1 MTGPIASVGP
11 EVPHELL
18 AATGRHAGPLGW
30 NIDRAF
36 PTASQ
41 WLESKYPLWAFSLVE
56 DWAAGAFDHLGAV
69 VFSRADD
76 AAQRLYYYICE
87 LQTRGLL
94 AGPEPLIFDIA
105 RIGRASS
112 EARCI
117 DSVRQLAARLDVSD
131 TALEAAIVAANT
143 AHETLTSAPG
153 RTVMLVGS
161 HPPDHRLHAMVAAS
175 GWQAAGETLGAV
187 WARRGAAAV
196 TGSGDP
202 CAALGRRVHH
212 AAQGARGFH
221 NRGAA
226 LLAEVQAANAAA
238 VVLWYAEEDE
248 AEVWHLPAQ
257 KRALAEA
264 GIPALVLTRRSWRG
278 DDGVAADIA
287 AFLKEQGA

>member
-18 AATGRHAGPLGW
+18 AATGRRAGPLGW

-117 DSVRQLAARLDVSD
+117 DSVRQLAAKLDVSD
-131 TALEAAIVAANT
+131 AALEAAIIAAN
-143 AHETLTSAPG
+143 AADEAIAPAPG
-153 RTVMLVGS
+153 RTALLAGS
-161 HPPDHRLHAMVAAS
+161 HPPDQRLHTMVAAS

-187 WARRGAAAV
+187 WARRGAAAA

-212 AAQGARGFH
+212 AAHGSRGFH

-226 LLAEVQAANAAA
+226 LLAEVQAVNAAA

-278 DDGVAADIA
+278 DDGVDADIA